1 MRSIKLSFIK
11 ALKLVLVDNIMQAN
25 NRSCLLSSLCLP
37 VALFAIAPS
46 YAQEPAP
53 LHAHIKAQANAQAQG
68 QTQGQPQSL
77 SQESSQGPA
86 VAVGSNT
93 LISQISSSED
103 PKTLGSKT
111 KLDANTKANPNFEE
125 LAADPYKETLNYIKS
140 NMAHDEKDLYTKL
153 MLANHKRSATKH
165 NDSEDKNT
173 TVIDASKCPQGK
185 KWRVAVN
192 QSGNFND
199 FSKVFKGMTIALME
213 DNLIKTYP
221 PIYNADFD
229 YSAPGEFDKLA
240 QATKGGCI
248 EFVEGSFHNYNWD
261 RKGVYEDKLTYK
273 QQIANG
279 QINMIWTFGT
289 ITGLY
294 YADSTLGIP
303 VLVIDATSP
312 EGAGIIGPGDYSDKP
327 NIHVQ
332 KDRTRYMAEV
342 VLFHNLLKF
351 KRMGILIDNTEDN
364 QSGQDIFEIRSL
376 AKNMGFEL
384 VPCYGDIMGRN
395 LKQADADFKRCLKE
409 LSQEKLDALFLTLV
423 YRPKEPLFPL
433 IKPFIDRGIPIYSQY
448 GDEDVR
454 AGALLS
460 LSESDMIHA
469 SLFEAN
475 VVKQIVIDGKKP
487 EEISQIFHAP
497 LSISFNMH
505 TARLIEWQPSFEALI
520 AIDNVYSTIENA
532 NTCEGY
538 NNLMLEKSEQEQA
551 SQAQPAQE
559 QAQQA
564 PAKSQGQGQGQGQ
577 PLN

>member
-1 MRSIKLSFIK
+1 MHELTLKNKLG
-11 ALKLVLVDNIMQAN
+11 
-25 NRSCLLSSLCLP
+25 
-37 VALFAIAPS
+37 
-46 YAQEPAP
+46 
-53 LHAHIKAQANAQAQG
+53 AQAQ
-68 QTQGQPQSL
+68 TQGLTKGQPQSL
-77 SQESSQGPA
+77 SQESSQGSAGA
-86 VAVGSNT
+86 VDSNT

-221 PIYNADFD
+221 PIYNPDFD

-240 QATKGGCI
+240 QATKGGCM

-551 SQAQPAQE
+551 SQAQPTQE
-559 QAQQA
+559 HAQQA
-564 PAKSQGQGQGQGQ
+564 PAKNQSQGQGQ

>member
-1 MRSIKLSFIK
+1 M
-11 ALKLVLVDNIMQAN
+11 DN
-25 NRSCLLSSLCLP
+25 
-37 VALFAIAPS
+37 
-46 YAQEPAP
+46 
-53 LHAHIKAQANAQAQG
+53 
-68 QTQGQPQSL
+68 
-77 SQESSQGPA
+77 
-86 VAVGSNT
+86 
-93 LISQISSSED
+93 
-103 PKTLGSKT
+103 
-111 KLDANTKANPNFEE
+111 
-125 LAADPYKETLNYIKS
+125 
-140 NMAHDEKDLYTKL
+140 DEKDLYTKL
-153 MLANHKRSATKH
+153 MLSKHKRNSHKKKESAKET
-165 NDSEDKNT
+165 S
-173 TVIDASKCPQGK
+173 VIDASKCPQGK

-240 QATKGGCI
+240 QATKGGCM
-248 EFVEGSFHNYNWD
+248 EFVECSFHNYNWD

-303 VLVIDATSP
+303 VLVIDSTSP

-351 KRMGILIDNTEDN
+351 KRMGILIDNTKDN

-520 AIDNVYSTIENA
+520 AIDNVYSIIENA

-551 SQAQPAQE
+551 SQAQPNQE
-559 QAQQA
+559 HAQQA
-564 PAKSQGQGQGQGQ
+564 PAKNQSQGQGLGHSQ

>member
-53 LHAHIKAQANAQAQG
+53 LPAHIQAQANAQAQG
-68 QTQGQPQSL
+68 QTQGHPQSMV
-77 SQESSQGPA
+77 QESNQGPA

-475 VVKQIVIDGKKP
+475 VVKQIVIEGKKP

-538 NNLMLEKSEQEQA
+538 NNLMIEKQEQEKEQA
-551 SQAQPAQE
+551 SQAQPTQE
-559 QAQQA
+559 HAQQA
-564 PAKSQGQGQGQGQ
+564 PAKNQSQGQ

>member
-53 LHAHIKAQANAQAQG
+53 LPAHIQAQAQVQVQTQDLTKG
-68 QTQGQPQSL
+68 QTQGL
-77 SQESSQGPA
+77 AQESSQGPA
-86 VAVGSNT
+86 GAVGSNT
-93 LISQISSSED
+93 LIPQISSSED

-111 KLDANTKANPNFEE
+111 KLDVNDNTKANHNSEE
-125 LAADPYKETLNYIKS
+125 LAADAYKETLNYIKS
-140 NMAHDEKDLYTKL
+140 NMANDEKDLYTKL

-165 NDSEDKNT
+165 NDSEDKIT

-221 PIYNADFD
+221 PIYNPDFD

-240 QATKGGCI
+240 QATKGGCM

-312 EGAGIIGPGDYSDKP
+312 EGAGIIGPGDYSDKT

-475 VVKQIVIDGKKP
+475 VVKQIVIEGKKP

-551 SQAQPAQE
+551 SQAQPTQE

-564 PAKSQGQGQGQGQ
+564 PAKNQGQGQ

>member
-46 YAQEPAP
+46 YAQEPSP
-53 LHAHIKAQANAQAQG
+53 LPAHIQAQAQANAQAQG
-68 QTQGQPQSL
+68 QTQGQTQSL
-77 SQESSQGPA
+77 AQESSQGPA
-86 VAVGSNT
+86 GAVGSNT

-165 NDSEDKNT
+165 NDSKDKNT

-475 VVKQIVIDGKKP
+475 VVKQIVIEGKKP

-551 SQAQPAQE
+551 SQAQPTQE
-559 QAQQA
+559 HAQQA
-564 PAKSQGQGQGQGQ
+564 PAKNQSQGQ

>member
-37 VALFAIAPS
+37 AALFAIAPS
-46 YAQEPAP
+46 YAQEPSP
-53 LHAHIKAQANAQAQG
+53 LPAHIQAQAQG
-68 QTQGQPQSL
+68 QTQDLTKGQPQSL
-77 SQESSQGPA
+77 SQESSQGLA
-86 VAVGSNT
+86 GALGSNT
-93 LISQISSSED
+93 LIAQISSSED

-165 NDSEDKNT
+165 NDSKDKNT

-273 QQIANG
+273 QQIDNG

-475 VVKQIVIDGKKP
+475 VVKQIVIEGKTP

-538 NNLMLEKSEQEQA
+538 NNLMLEKSEQP
-551 SQAQPAQE
+551 SQAQPTPE

-564 PAKSQGQGQGQGQ
+564 PAKNQSQGQ

>member
-53 LHAHIKAQANAQAQG
+53 LPAHIKAQAQA
-68 QTQGQPQSL
+68 QGQPQSL
-77 SQESSQGPA
+77 AQESSQGPA

-165 NDSEDKNT
+165 NDSEYKNT

-475 VVKQIVIDGKKP
+475 VVKQIVIEGKKP

-551 SQAQPAQE
+551 SQTQPTQE

-564 PAKSQGQGQGQGQ
+564 PAKNQSQGQGQ

>member
-53 LHAHIKAQANAQAQG
+53 LSTHIQAQA
-68 QTQGQPQSL
+68 QGQPQSL
-77 SQESSQGPA
+77 AQESSQGPA

-165 NDSEDKNT
+165 NDSEYKNT

-475 VVKQIVIDGKKP
+475 VVKQIVIEGKKP

-538 NNLMLEKSEQEQA
+538 NNLMIEKSEQEQA
-551 SQAQPAQE
+551 SQTQPTQE
-559 QAQQA
+559 HAQQA
-564 PAKSQGQGQGQGQ
+564 SAKNQSQGQ

>member
-1 MRSIKLSFIK
+1 
-11 ALKLVLVDNIMQAN
+11 
-25 NRSCLLSSLCLP
+25 
-37 VALFAIAPS
+37 
-46 YAQEPAP
+46 
-53 LHAHIKAQANAQAQG
+53 
-68 QTQGQPQSL
+68 
-77 SQESSQGPA
+77 
-86 VAVGSNT
+86 
-93 LISQISSSED
+93 
-103 PKTLGSKT
+103 
-111 KLDANTKANPNFEE
+111 
-125 LAADPYKETLNYIKS
+125 
-140 NMAHDEKDLYTKL
+140 
-153 MLANHKRSATKH
+153 
-165 NDSEDKNT
+165 
-173 TVIDASKCPQGK
+173 
-185 KWRVAVN
+185 
-192 QSGNFND
+192 
-199 FSKVFKGMTIALME
+199 
-213 DNLIKTYP
+213 
-221 PIYNADFD
+221 
-229 YSAPGEFDKLA
+229 
-240 QATKGGCI
+240 
-248 EFVEGSFHNYNWD
+248 
-261 RKGVYEDKLTYK
+261 
-273 QQIANG
+273 
-279 QINMIWTFGT
+279 
-289 ITGLY
+289 
-294 YADSTLGIP
+294 
-303 VLVIDATSP
+303 
-312 EGAGIIGPGDYSDKP
+312 
-327 NIHVQ
+327 
-332 KDRTRYMAEV
+332 
-342 VLFHNLLKF
+342 
-351 KRMGILIDNTEDN
+351 MGILIDNTEDN

-475 VVKQIVIDGKKP
+475 VVKQIVIEGKKP

-559 QAQQA
+559 HAKQA
-564 PAKSQGQGQGQGQ
+564 PSQEPEPGPRPASQ
-577 PLN
+577 LTKI